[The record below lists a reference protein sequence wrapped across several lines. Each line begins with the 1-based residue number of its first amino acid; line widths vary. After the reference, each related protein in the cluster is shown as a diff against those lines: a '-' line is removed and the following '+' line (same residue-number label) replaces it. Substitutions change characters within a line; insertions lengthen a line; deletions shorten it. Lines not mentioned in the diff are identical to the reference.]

1 MISLRQ
7 LRSIG
12 GRMHTFSFFRY
23 TASIWA
29 AVVGILLSSGGVLP
43 SQSLA
48 QEYPLRPVRF
58 VVPFP
63 PSGSTDIYA
72 RLLGNGLQ
80 QGWKRNVV
88 IDNRPGATGIIGT
101 QTVRSAAP
109 DGYTLLFT
117 SNTGHVLG
125 PLLHDPKPF
134 EPVTDFSPLSMVL
147 RFPLYLIVSP
157 SVPGKTVAEFITAAK
172 AKPRAFNYASSGQ
185 GGVSHIA
192 AELFNGAVGIEAV
205 HLPYK
210 GASPAQQAVIAGE
223 AQYRFDNIGVS
234 QPLVAAGRLR
244 GLAITGV
251 NRAAVLPEVPT
262 LAELG
267 IKGLESAYTWL
278 GLLGPAKLPAALVS
292 KISNDTINV
301 MRQPEMAK
309 RLASDGYE
317 LVASSPEQFVRDM
330 KAEIT
335 VSAEIIRR
343 RGIKLQ

>member
-1 MISLRQ
+1 MKQR
-7 LRSIG
+7 
-12 GRMHTFSFFRY
+12 FSFF
-23 TASIWA
+23 AGS
-29 AVVGILLSSGGVLP
+29 AVMWSVLAGISLGGAFVQSP
-43 SQSLA
+43 SFA
-48 QEYPLRPVRF
+48 QEYPVRPVRF

-80 QGWKRNVV
+80 QIWKRNVV
-88 IDNRPGATGIIGT
+88 IDNRSGATGIIGT
-101 QTVRSAAP
+101 LTVKTAAP

-125 PLLHDPKPF
+125 PLLREPRPFDPV
-134 EPVTDFSPLSMVL
+134 EDFTPISMVL
-147 RFPLYLIVSP
+147 RFPLYLIVNP
-157 SVPGKTVAEFITAAK
+157 SIPSGSVAEFIAAAK
-172 AKPRAFNYASSGQ
+172 ARPRAFNYASSGQ

-192 AELFNGAVGIEAV
+192 SELFNAAAGIDAV
-205 HLPYK
+205 HIPYK
-210 GASPAQQAVIAGE
+210 GASPAQQAVVAGE

-251 NRAAVLPEVPT
+251 NRAAALPDVPT

-267 IKGLESAYTWL
+267 IKGLESAYTAL
-278 GLLGPAKLPAALVS
+278 GLLGPAKLPAPLLA
-292 KISNDTINV
+292 KISGDTISV

-309 RLASDGYE
+309 RLLADGYE
-317 LVASSPEQFVRDM
+317 LVANTPEQFARDM
-330 KAEIT
+330 KAEVK
-335 VSAEIIRR
+335 VSAEIIRS